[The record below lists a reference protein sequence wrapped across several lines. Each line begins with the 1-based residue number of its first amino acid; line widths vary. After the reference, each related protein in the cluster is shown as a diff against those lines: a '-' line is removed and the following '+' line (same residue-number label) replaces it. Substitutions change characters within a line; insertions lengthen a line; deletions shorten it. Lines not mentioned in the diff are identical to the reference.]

1 MGRPVALTKFQRCI
15 LVVLRGGELN
25 TTDLGQL
32 APFGRAEPH
41 RGKRTHWAHGM
52 LLRLADKGFVERAGC
67 DETSAFVWTIT
78 DRGREALQ

>member
-1 MGRPVALTKFQRCI
+1 MGRPVALTKFQRSF
-15 LVVLRGGELN
+15 LVVLRDGELN

-32 APFGRAEPH
+32 APFGRAEPLQ
-41 RGKRTHWAHGM
+41 RRRTQWAHGM
-52 LLRLADKGFVERAGC
+52 LHRLADKGFVENVGC